1 MEKTDLDRKG
11 IPAENEAGAEGLCPC
26 GCAENEAGPEGLS
39 PCGCAA
45 EDPSG
50 SAEVRK
56 NGRNSDEADAADAV
70 DAVADA
76 ACCCRTKARSE
87 KEQRDLINRLSR
99 IEGQIRGL
107 KGMIERDA
115 YCIDIINQAAAA
127 SSALSSFSKVL
138 LTCHIRTCVEED
150 IREGRE
156 EKVDEL
162 VKTLQKLLR

>member
-1 MEKTDLDRKG
+1 MPSHRIRTDLEKNKMEMDDRKM
-11 IPAENEAGAEGLCPC
+11 EMETEQ
-26 GCAENEAGPEGLS
+26 PE
-39 PCGCAA
+39 
-45 EDPSG
+45 SG
-50 SAEVRK
+50 
-56 NGRNSDEADAADAV
+56 
-70 DAVADA
+70 
-76 ACCCRTKARSE
+76 CCCRTKTRSE
-87 KEQRDLINRLSR
+87 KEQKDLINRLSR

-162 VKTLQKLLR
+162 VKTLQKLLK

>member
-11 IPAENEAGAEGLCPC
+11 IPAENEAGAEGL
-26 GCAENEAGPEGLS
+26 S

-45 EDPSG
+45 DDPSEG
-50 SAEVRK
+50 AEDRG
-56 NGRNSDEADAADAV
+56 NGRNSDA
-70 DAVADA
+70 ADA

-115 YCIDIINQAAAA
+115 
-127 SSALSSFSKVL
+127 
-138 LTCHIRTCVEED
+138 
-150 IREGRE
+150 
-156 EKVDEL
+156 
-162 VKTLQKLLR
+162 

>member
-1 MEKTDLDRKG
+1 MEKTDLDRNR
-11 IPAENEAGAEGLCPC
+11 IPAENEAGAEGL
-26 GCAENEAGPEGLS
+26 S

-45 EDPSG
+45 DDPSEG
-50 SAEVRK
+50 AEDRE
-56 NGRNSDEADAADAV
+56 NGRNSDAAEE
-70 DAVADA
+70 A

>member
-1 MEKTDLDRKG
+1 MHSHRLWTDLESDKMEMDDRKM
-11 IPAENEAGAEGLCPC
+11 EMETEQT
-26 GCAENEAGPEGLS
+26 E
-39 PCGCAA
+39 
-45 EDPSG
+45 SG
-50 SAEVRK
+50 
-56 NGRNSDEADAADAV
+56 
-70 DAVADA
+70 
-76 ACCCRTKARSE
+76 CCCRTKTRSE
-87 KEQRDLINRLSR
+87 KEQKDLINRLSR

-162 VKTLQKLLR
+162 VKTLQKLLK

>member
-1 MEKTDLDRKG
+1 MEKTDLDRNR
-11 IPAENEAGAEGLCPC
+11 IPAENEAGAEGL
-26 GCAENEAGPEGLS
+26 S

-45 EDPSG
+45 DDPSEG
-50 SAEVRK
+50 AEDRE
-56 NGRNSDEADAADAV
+56 NGRNSDAADAV
-70 DAVADA
+70 
-76 ACCCRTKARSE
+76 CCCRTKARSE

>member
-1 MEKTDLDRKG
+1 MEKTNLDRKG
-11 IPAENEAGAEGLCPC
+11 IPAENEAGAEGL
-26 GCAENEAGPEGLS
+26 S

-45 EDPSG
+45 DDPSEG
-50 SAEVRK
+50 AEDRE
-56 NGRNSDEADAADAV
+56 NGRNSDAADAV
-70 DAVADA
+70 
-76 ACCCRTKARSE
+76 CCCRTKARSE

>member
-11 IPAENEAGAEGLCPC
+11 IPAENEAGAEGLSPC
-26 GCAENEAGPEGLS
+26 GCAENEAGAEGLC

-45 EDPSG
+45 DDPSEG
-50 SAEVRK
+50 AEDRE
-56 NGRNSDEADAADAV
+56 NGRNSDAADAV
-70 DAVADA
+70 
-76 ACCCRTKARSE
+76 CCCRTKARSE
-87 KEQRDLINRLSR
+87 KEQRDLITRLSR

>member
-1 MEKTDLDRKG
+1 MSAKKEPSDNTIKSMDK
-11 IPAENEAGAEGLCPC
+11 EN
-26 GCAENEAGPEGLS
+26 
-39 PCGCAA
+39 
-45 EDPSG
+45 
-50 SAEVRK
+50 
-56 NGRNSDEADAADAV
+56 
-70 DAVADA
+70 
-76 ACCCRTKARSE
+76 CCCRTKVRTE
-87 KEQRDLINRLSR
+87 KEHKDLMNRLSR
-99 IEGQIRGL
+99 IEGQIRGIRR
-107 KGMIERDA
+107 MVEEDA

>member
-11 IPAENEAGAEGLCPC
+11 IPAENEAGAEGLSPC
-26 GCAENEAGPEGLS
+26 GCAENEAGAEGLS

-45 EDPSG
+45 DDPSEG
-50 SAEVRK
+50 AEDRE
-56 NGRNSDEADAADAV
+56 NGRNSDA
-70 DAVADA
+70 ADA